1 MKTLRPILKSIAMI
15 VAVLLAIALSLGEY
29 KLLSLMDPTENNS
42 VQVVITL
49 AWHTAFLIVSISAA
63 VSIVNNIFKKYE
75 S

>member
-1 MKTLRPILKSIAMI
+1 MI